1 MLVYDVIDGPLGE
14 LVLTGDGE
22 RLTGVRLGAEDDRG
36 ASAIA
41 GRRRAPAAFAA
52 ARGQLTEYLAGRRAA
67 FDLALGLRGTPFQRA
82 VWAAVMA
89 IPYGAT
95 ATYGELAARLGRPAA
110 ARAVGHANAA
120 NPVAIVVP
128 CHRVLGAR
136 GALTGYAYGLERKA
150 WLLALERR
158 GLSPG

>member
-1 MLVYDVIDGPLGE
+1 MLVYDVLAGPLGE

-22 RLTGVRLGAEDDRG
+22 RLTGVRLRAGDR
-36 ASAIA
+36 APLPPE
-41 GRRRAPAAFAA
+41 RRRAPAAFAA
-52 ARGQLTEYLAGRRAA
+52 VRAQLTEYLAGRRSA
-67 FDLALGLRGTPFQRA
+67 FDVALELRGTPFQRA
-82 VWAAVMA
+82 VWSAVMA

-95 ATYGELAARLGRPAA
+95 ATYGELAARLGRPGA

-120 NPVAIVVP
+120 NPIAIVVP

-136 GALTGYAYGLERKA
+136 GELTGYAYGVERKA